1 MWKRDQAVSIFVRS
15 GRFESNLTLQ
25 GKPNT
30 HAWNTTGSFQSN
42 RLPFIPT
49 RGSEPPQATAGTYAH
64 PMCAGHTSV
73 ARLQNPYSWLPLQHV
88 FPQSNQVTKRT
99 KYMWWEVCPLLG
111 PIGY

>member
-1 MWKRDQAVSIFVRS
+1 MRG

-30 HAWNTTGSFQSN
+30 HAWNTNRAFRSN
-42 RLPFIPT
+42 RLPFIPG
-49 RGSEPPQATAGTYAH
+49 RGSGPPQATVGPYAH

-73 ARLQNPYSWLPLQHV
+73 ARLQNPYSCLPCRTYSRTSV
-88 FPQSNQVTKRT
+88 REKNQINRVVGG
-99 KYMWWEVCPLLG
+99 MSIAG